1 MSQFMLSDAV
11 LCSGGKQY
19 GPDIQLCR
27 SWKNDSREVGPGD
40 AFVALKGEKTDG
52 HNFVHKAVERGA
64 KLLLVNSDKI
74 EELMLLEPQYAGIS
88 ILAVSDTEKALAE
101 IACEYLKAKAPRVIG
116 ITGSVGK
123 TTTRELTV
131 SLLQPYKKVHSAI
144 RSFNTVIGC
153 SLTVLAMPECTE
165 ILILEFGTNHFG
177 EIRDMVALFP
187 PHIAIITEVAP
198 AHLEG
203 FKNIEGVLNA
213 KMEICDSE
221 KLEMV
226 IYNSDNDLL
235 NDRLSYNY
243 NNILKIGVGAKEEG
257 GLKILD
263 SIVSLSGEGASLISS
278 YDLNGER
285 FELKTGLFGFQHSYN
300 VGYAFMAA
308 KAFGIEIQEAAET
321 LLKFMPISGRG
332 ICKKLPQNQWV
343 IDEAYNA
350 NPSSMLAAIDNT
362 IKVAESSGLTAYAI
376 LGGMREL
383 GEASAHW
390 HRKILSSVPEFKKV
404 ILLGDEWF
412 DQTVGIPDNAQR
424 HRTFEEITGLI
435 QTISFPDSVILIK
448 GSNSYGLKRLV
459 ALLTEGRYVY

>member
-1 MSQFMLSDAV
+1 MSQSRVSDAV
-11 LCSGGKQY
+11 LWSGGIHY

-40 AFVALKGEKTDG
+40 AFVALKGENADG

-64 KLLLVNSDKI
+64 KLLLVNSDKV
-74 EELMLLEPQYAGIS
+74 EELMLLEPEYAGI
-88 ILAVSDTEKALAE
+88 AVIAVPDTEKALAE
-101 IACEYLKAKAPRVIG
+101 IAREYLKVQAPKVIG

-131 SLLQPYKKVHSAI
+131 SLLQPGKKVHSAI

-153 SLTVLAMPECTE
+153 SLTILAMPEGTE

-177 EIRDMVALFP
+177 EIRDMVSLFP
-187 PHIAIITEVAP
+187 PHLAIITEVAP

-203 FKNIEGVLNA
+203 FGNIEGVLSA
-213 KMEICDSE
+213 KMEICASE
-221 KLEMV
+221 KLEMI
-226 IYNSDNDLL
+226 IYNSDNELL
-235 NDRLSYNY
+235 KNKLSYNY
-243 NNILKIGVGAKEEG
+243 NNIIKVGVGTKEQS

-263 SIVSLSGEGASLISS
+263 SVISLSGEGALLISS
-278 YDLNGER
+278 YDLDGKR
-285 FELKTGLFGFQHSYN
+285 FELKTGLFGSQHSYN

-308 KAFGIEIQEAAET
+308 QSFGVEISEAAEI
-321 LLKFMPISGRG
+321 LLKFLPISGRG

-350 NPSSMLAAIDNT
+350 NPRSMMAAIENT
-362 IKVAESSGLTAYAI
+362 IEVAESSGLSAYAV

-383 GEASAHW
+383 GGASAQW
-390 HRKILSSVPEFKKV
+390 HMEILRSLPAFSNV
-404 ILLGDEWF
+404 ILLGEEWF
-412 DQTVGIPDNAQR
+412 DPTVEMPVNAQR
-424 HRTFEEITGLI
+424 YRTFEEITNL
-435 QTISFPDSVILIK
+435 TRTVSFPDSVILVK

-459 ALLTEGRYVY
+459 ALLTEG

>member
-1 MSQFMLSDAV
+1 MSQSRVSDAV
-11 LCSGGKQY
+11 LWSGGIHY

-40 AFVALKGEKTDG
+40 AFVALKGENEDG

-74 EELMLLEPQYAGIS
+74 EELMLLEPEYAGI
-88 ILAVSDTEKALAE
+88 AVIAVPDTEKALAE
-101 IACEYLKAKAPRVIG
+101 IASEYLKVQAPKVIG

-131 SLLQPYKKVHSAI
+131 SLLQPGKKVHSAI

-153 SLTVLAMPECTE
+153 SLTILAMPECTE

-177 EIRDMVALFP
+177 EIRDMVSLFP
-187 PHIAIITEVAP
+187 PHLVIITEVAP

-203 FKNIEGVLNA
+203 FKDIEGVLSA
-213 KMEICDSE
+213 KMEICTSE
-221 KLEMV
+221 KLEMI
-226 IYNSDNDLL
+226 IYNSDNELL
-235 NDRLSYNY
+235 KNKLSYNY
-243 NNILKIGVGAKEEG
+243 NNIMKVGVGIKEQS
-257 GLKILD
+257 GLKIVD
-263 SIVSLSGEGASLISS
+263 SVISLSGEGALLISS
-278 YDLNGER
+278 YDLDGKR
-285 FELKTGLFGFQHSYN
+285 FELKTGLFGSQHSYN

-308 KAFGIEIQEAAET
+308 QSFGVEISEATEI
-321 LLKFMPISGRG
+321 LLKFLPISGRG

-350 NPSSMLAAIDNT
+350 NPRSMMAAIENT
-362 IKVAESSGLTAYAI
+362 IEVAESSGLSAYAV

-383 GEASAHW
+383 GGASAQW
-390 HRKILSSVPEFKKV
+390 HMEILRSLPAFSNV
-404 ILLGDEWF
+404 ILLGEEWF
-412 DQTVGIPDNAQR
+412 DPTVEMPVNAQR
-424 HRTFEEITGLI
+424 YRTFEEITSL
-435 QTISFPDSVILIK
+435 TRTVSFPDSVILVK

-459 ALLTEGRYVY
+459 ALLTEG